1 MDLKFLHDWIPA
13 VQKTVLP
20 EVSPRPKALRRY
32 KELLQRSLLQFGMTW
47 HALAVNLKTRFPGTH
62 HQNKFALHILQEQ
75 LLQSK
80 LVLLK
85 QLGNCI
91 WLHPLRCSSIGGHL
105 ASCNL
110 TEASGEGSCRS
121 WIGQF
126 TCRLS
131 CDPLGVAK
139 RHGRR
144 RIFCAFFVVISRVQV
159 SMCRCVYG

>member
-1 MDLKFLHDWIPA
+1 MIGHQQFRKQSF
-13 VQKTVLP
+13 QRYLP
-20 EVSPRPKALRRY
+20 DLRRY

-91 WLHPLRCSSIGGHL
+91 WLHRLRLFIHRWSFSFMQP
-105 ASCNL
+105 N
-110 TEASGEGSCRS
+110 
-121 WIGQF
+121 
-126 TCRLS
+126 
-131 CDPLGVAK
+131 
-139 RHGRR
+139 
-144 RIFCAFFVVISRVQV
+144 
-159 SMCRCVYG
+159 